1 MVTSDASSQSTHRY
15 LQEVGLFQG
24 LTDAELTAVARAGQ
38 HRQVE
43 SDAFFFHQ
51 GEPATTLYVLTQG
64 RVRLTQVTPEG
75 HQVILRFIGPG
86 HMFGGIAALGEKI
99 YPAAA
104 QAVDDC
110 KALAWD
116 GETMH
121 RLMERYPRIALNA
134 LELLAERIQTVQDRY
149 RELAT
154 ERVERRIARALLRL
168 VQQTGR
174 RVEAGVLIDMP
185 LSRQDLA
192 EMTGTTLYTVSRT
205 LSRWE
210 QAGLVETGRQR
221 VLIRKPHGL
230 VVIAEDLP
238 SDTRPDTI

>member
-1 MVTSDASSQSTHRY
+1 MVTSGASSQGTHRY

-24 LTDAELTAVARAGQ
+24 LSDAELTAVARAGR
-38 HRQVE
+38 HRQAK

-51 GEPATTLYVLTQG
+51 GEPATTLYVLTRG
-64 RVRLTQVTPEG
+64 RVRLAQVTPEG
-75 HQVILRFIGPG
+75 QQLILRFIGPG
-86 HMFGGIAALGEKI
+86 NMFGGIAALGEKI

-110 KALAWD
+110 EALAWN
-116 GETMH
+116 GETMR

-134 LELLAERIQTVQDRY
+134 LELLAERIQAVQDRY

-185 LSRQDLA
+185 LSRHDLA

-210 QAGLVETGRQR
+210 GEGLVETGRQR
-221 VLIRKPHGL
+221 VLIRNPHSL
-230 VVIAEDLP
+230 VAIAEDLP
-238 SDTRPDTI
+238 SGSSLD

>member
-1 MVTSDASSQSTHRY
+1 MTTVDSSLRDD
-15 LQEVGLFQG
+15 LQHLRRGKLFQG
-24 LTDAELTAVARAGQ
+24 LDATQLDVVAQAGR

-43 SDAFFFHQ
+43 SDIFFFHQ

-110 KALAWD
+110 TVLAWD

-121 RLMERYPRIALNA
+121 RLMERYPRIALNV

-154 ERVERRIARALLRL
+154 ERVERRVARALLRL
-168 VQQTGR
+168 VRQTGR

-205 LSRWE
+205 LSGWE

-230 VVIAEDLP
+230 VAIAEDLP
-238 SDTRPDTI
+238 SEAESNAI